1 MSCFLY
7 AKHIIIHLK
16 ARYNIMKIREFCKRK
31 NITQEKLAEDLNVDV
46 RTIRRWESSTPST
59 RIILKLANYFEV
71 FPHNLLQDN
80 EKMPEFPIGQS
91 GAIDFKFIKKEVLIS
106 INILSSKN
114 VIHDIYRHT
123 FIKYNDSMLEDFLNL
138 SLEITNIY
146 SRLVFLLNSKEWL
159 NQLHYRINYSCFD
172 YELQLKLLA
181 NDLFYPDKGLFNN
194 SEINN
199 LAEKVCNTCNKYKFN
214 PLYGIYLPSDI
225 EGFLINAF
233 LSYKSDTASQLHQTI
248 VCEHILLGL
257 LNYVGNKIHNYY
269 AA

>member
-7 AKHIIIHLK
+7 AKHIIIPLK
-16 ARYNIMKIREFCKRK
+16 ARYNIMKIREFCKMK
-31 NITQEKLAEDLNVDV
+31 KITQEKLAEDLNVDV
-46 RTIRRWESSTPST
+46 RTIRRWESSTPSA

-71 FPHNLLQDN
+71 FPYNLLKEN

-91 GAIDFKFIKKEVLIS
+91 GSIDFAFIKGEVLVS
-106 INILSSKN
+106 INILSSQN

-123 FIKYNDSMLEDFLNL
+123 FIKYNDSMLEDLLNV

-146 SRLVFLLNSKEWL
+146 SRLIFLLNSKEWL
-159 NQLHYRINYSCFD
+159 NQLHYRINYSHFD
-172 YELQLKLLA
+172 YELQLKFLA
-181 NDLFYPDKGLFNN
+181 KDLFDPDEGLFNN

-214 PLYGIYLPSDI
+214 PSYGIYLPFDI
-225 EGFLINAF
+225 EGFLIDAF

-248 VCEHILLGL
+248 VCEHTLLGL
-257 LNYVGNKIHNYY
+257 LNYVGDEIHNYY

>member
-1 MSCFLY
+1 
-7 AKHIIIHLK
+7 
-16 ARYNIMKIREFCKRK
+16 MKIRELCKRK

-71 FPHNLLQDN
+71 FPHNLLEDN

-159 NQLHYRINYSCFD
+159 NQLHYRINYSRFD
-172 YELQLKLLA
+172 YDLQLKLLV
-181 NDLFYPDKGLFNN
+181 NDLFYPNEGLFNN

-214 PLYGIYLPSDI
+214 PLYSIYLPSD
-225 EGFLINAF
+225 FL
-233 LSYKSDTASQLHQTI
+233 
-248 VCEHILLGL
+248 
-257 LNYVGNKIHNYY
+257 
-269 AA
+269 

>member
-16 ARYNIMKIREFCKRK
+16 ARYNIMKIREFCKMK
-31 NITQEKLAEDLNVDV
+31 KITQEKLAEDLNVDV

-71 FPHNLLQDN
+71 FPYNLLEEN

-91 GAIDFKFIKKEVLIS
+91 GSIDFAFIKKEILAS
-106 INILSSKN
+106 INILSSQN

-123 FIKYNDSMLEDFLNL
+123 FIKYNDNMLEDLLNI

-146 SRLVFLLNSKEWL
+146 SRFVFLLKSKEWL

-181 NDLFYPDKGLFNN
+181 NDLFYPNEGLFNN

-214 PLYGIYLPSDI
+214 PFYIAFTCPLILKD
-225 EGFLINAF
+225 FL
-233 LSYKSDTASQLHQTI
+233 
-248 VCEHILLGL
+248 
-257 LNYVGNKIHNYY
+257 
-269 AA
+269 

>member
-16 ARYNIMKIREFCKRK
+16 ARYNIMKIREFCKMK
-31 NITQEKLAEDLNVDV
+31 KITQEKLAEDLNVDV

-71 FPHNLLQDN
+71 FPYNLLEEN

-91 GAIDFKFIKKEVLIS
+91 GSIDFAFIKKEILAS
-106 INILSSKN
+106 INILSSQN

-123 FIKYNDSMLEDFLNL
+123 FIKYNDNMLEDLLNI

-146 SRLVFLLNSKEWL
+146 SRLVFLLKSKEWL

-181 NDLFYPDKGLFNN
+181 NDLFYPNKELFNN

-214 PLYGIYLPSDI
+214 PLYSIYLPSDI
-225 EGFLINAF
+225 ERFLIDAF
-233 LSYKSDTASQLHQTI
+233 LSYKSDTTSQLHQTI
-248 VCEHILLGL
+248 VCEHILLQL
-257 LNYVGNKIHNYY
+257 LNYTGDEVHNYY
-269 AA
+269 VA